1 MLFII
6 KLFYNKF
13 VYLLF
18 IYLFIS
24 MQFAMAVNYLH
35 IWPRQTFMLIAL
47 PNQVHVLTIFFEM
60 RKLLSRVGAAHKVSP
75 NWSLETMT
83 CHSSNC
89 FSIVWGRG
97 NTLVV
102 TSLPSS
108 CYLTP
113 VIVRLQSNLQAD
125 THGTLPSGDVHLI
138 QVSFTENVRR
148 KCGNSLKLFVS
159 WNEMLMDHATVLN
172 HIYQMTKQKCHL
184 SNQRLTIPTHEI
196 MITREI

>member
-1 MLFII
+1 MI

-18 IYLFIS
+18 IYLFQL
-24 MQFAMAVNYLH
+24 QFAMAVNYLH

-47 PNQVHVLTIFFEM
+47 PNQVHVLTLTIFFEM
-60 RKLLSRVGAAHKVSP
+60 RKLLSRVGAAHKVSR

-89 FSIVWGRG
+89 FSIVWGQG

-102 TSLPSS
+102 TSLLSS
-108 CYLTP
+108 CWITP

-159 WNEMLMDHATVLN
+159 WNEMLMDLATVLN
-172 HIYQMTKQKCHL
+172 HICQMTKQKCHF